1 MERRTL
7 MMIMM
12 LTTVVTL
19 TWQKQCYGW
28 GTETAEDMVRNEAE
42 HAKNA
47 AETAKKMASD
57 AAHDTKDKTASW
69 AGWVSDKI
77 ST

>member
-1 MERRTL
+1 
-7 MMIMM
+7 
-12 LTTVVTL
+12 
-19 TWQKQCYGW
+19 
-28 GTETAEDMVRNEAE
+28 MVRNEAE

-47 AETAKKMASD
+47 AETAKKIASET
-57 AAHDTKDKTASW
+57 AHDTKEKTASW

>member
-1 MERRTL
+1 MKKSTVMMMML
-7 MMIMM
+7 MMVLI
-12 LTTVVTL
+12 L

-47 AETAKKMASD
+47 AETAKKIASET
-57 AAHDTKDKTASW
+57 AHDTKEKTASW